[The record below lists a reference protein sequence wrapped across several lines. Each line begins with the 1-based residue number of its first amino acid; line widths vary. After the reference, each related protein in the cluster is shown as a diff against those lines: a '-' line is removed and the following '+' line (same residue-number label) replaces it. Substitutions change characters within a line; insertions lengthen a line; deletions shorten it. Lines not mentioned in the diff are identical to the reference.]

1 VFGSGGNVL
10 EVLVGALL
18 IINLMIFFLLW
29 LLLRTGIKLRN
40 DSLKAQ
46 LSLEKLLLSTT
57 AEMVRAIEEL
67 QRTRK
72 GA

>member
-1 VFGSGGNVL
+1 ML

>member
-1 VFGSGGNVL
+1 VL